1 MIKSIEIEGFR
12 SLRHV
17 RLDLRPLNVLIGPN
31 QSGKTNILDALDFL
45 AQAVQ
50 GQLSPALYHSR
61 GGLREP
67 ALGRKRS
74 EAHPVSD

>member
-1 MIKSIEIEGFR
+1 LIKSIEIEGFR

-17 RLDLRPLNVLIGPN
+17 QLALRPFNVLIGPN

-50 GQLSPALYHSR
+50 GKLSSALYHFR
-61 GGLREP
+61 GGLTTVR
-67 ALGRKRS
+67 L
-74 EAHPVSD
+74 